1 MDMDYEISIISGS
14 YGGHRQRTSDD
25 GQLLEPGINIGKCRI
40 VGIPELFFLEETFIM
55 FLDLAVSDKYQQ
67 MCFLQLWV
75 ELCLPPPDRG
85 IQSYCFWFCRRRL
98 HRLRHLRQAPSTRD
112 DFVVCDQVL
121 HDKIV

>member
-14 YGGHRQRTSDD
+14 YGGHRQRTSDE
-25 GQLLEPGINIGKCRI
+25 GQILEPGINIGKCRI

-75 ELCLPPPDRG
+75 ELCLPPR
-85 IQSYCFWFCRRRL
+85 
-98 HRLRHLRQAPSTRD
+98 
-112 DFVVCDQVL
+112 
-121 HDKIV
+121 